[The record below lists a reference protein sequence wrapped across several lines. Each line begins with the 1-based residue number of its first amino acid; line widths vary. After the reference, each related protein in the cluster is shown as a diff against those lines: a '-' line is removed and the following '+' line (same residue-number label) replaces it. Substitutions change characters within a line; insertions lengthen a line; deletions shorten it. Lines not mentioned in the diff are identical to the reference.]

1 MAFLGTFIKY
11 VIELVILA
19 ALGVGGIFLGRSL
32 RMKKDAKTA
41 AEASGSAKE

>member
-1 MAFLGTFIKY
+1 MAFLGTFLKY

-19 ALGVGGIFLGRSL
+19 ALGLGGILLGRNL

-41 AEASGSAKE
+41 AEASGSTKE